1 MNSEI
6 STQLPASVVEAL
18 SQGQKIE
25 AIKLLRTANGMGLKE
40 SKDAVEAF
48 IKTRPDLALKFEA
61 MQKEATSAF
70 SRWLFILGL
79 LAVAAYWFL
88 VKKQSG

>member
-6 STQLPASVVEAL
+6 SAPLPASVADAL
-18 SQGQKIE
+18 SQGRKIE
-25 AIKLLRTANGMGLKE
+25 AIKLLRTASGRGLKE
-40 SKDAVEAF
+40 SKDAVESF

-70 SRWLFILGL
+70 FRWVLILGAL
-79 LAVAAYWFL
+79 SVAGYWFFA
-88 VKKQSG
+88 KH